1 VSTFAPGVGRGK
13 GFYPE
18 HLDTEGMDV
27 YRNPSHP
34 SNSGSAAVHLLVYNK
49 RGLLSDTLSNCQS
62 QILFQVTPF
71 SLL

>member
-1 VSTFAPGVGRGK
+1 VGHGK
-13 GFYPE
+13 GSYPE
-18 HLDTEGMDV
+18 HVDSEGMDV

-34 SNSGSAAVHLLVYNK
+34 SNSGSSAVHLLVYSK
-49 RGLLSDTLSNCQS
+49 RGIVSDTPSKCQS